1 MTKSDLINQIFEKVG
16 LPKKEIQKIV
26 ETVFETMKQALVEE
40 EVVKISGFG
49 VFTVRKKGSRIGRN
63 PKTMQTV
70 EIKPRR
76 VVSFRVSEQL
86 KEKVQKSSEKD

>member
-1 MTKSDLINQIFEKVG
+1 MTKADLVNFIFERVG
-16 LPKKEIQKIV
+16 LPKTEIQKIV
-26 ETVFETMKQALVEE
+26 ETVFETMKEALVEE

-70 EIKPRR
+70 EIKPRK
-76 VVSFRVSEQL
+76 VVSFRASEQL
-86 KEKVQKSSEKD
+86 KKIIKKNMS

>member
-26 ETVFETMKQALVEE
+26 ETVFETMKQALAEE
-40 EVVKISGFG
+40 EIVKISGFG

>member
-16 LPKKEIQKIV
+16 LPKREIQKIV
-26 ETVFETMKQALVEE
+26 ETVFETMKQALTEE
-40 EVVKISGFG
+40 EIVKISGFG

-70 EIKPRR
+70 EIKPRK

-86 KEKVQKSSEKD
+86 KEKVQKSIEKD

>member
-1 MTKSDLINQIFEKVG
+1 MTKADLVNFIFERVG
-16 LPKKEIQKIV
+16 LPKTEIQKIV
-26 ETVFETMKQALVEE
+26 ETVFETIKEALKEE

-49 VFTVRKKGSRIGRN
+49 VFTVRRKGSRIGRN

-76 VVSFRVSEQL
+76 VVTFRASEQL
-86 KEKVQKSSEKD
+86 KEKLQKSMS

>member
-26 ETVFETMKQALVEE
+26 ETVFETMKQALAEE

>member
-16 LPKKEIQKIV
+16 LPKKEIQNIV
-26 ETVFETMKQALVEE
+26 ETVFETMKQALAEE
-40 EVVKISGFG
+40 EIVKISGFG

>member
-26 ETVFETMKQALVEE
+26 ETVFETMKQALAEE
-40 EVVKISGFG
+40 EIVKISGFG

-70 EIKPRR
+70 EIKPRK